1 MARSLRRGSIFM
13 EFAVSGVLV
22 LASFFIIWQLL
33 FRQTLENQS
42 IFRKL
47 KQERLEMLES
57 PSSSY

>member
-1 MARSLRRGSIFM
+1 M

-57 PSSSY
+57 PSSNY